1 MVKLILYSLLTG
13 CNAFISTNEIVLMKA
28 ENVLK
33 GVGGGGG
40 GGRERERRWG
50 KKKKRKETVLGCLK
64 SRYCTVKRGSS
75 RI

>member
-1 MVKLILYSLLTG
+1 MVKLILYSPLTG

-28 ENVLK
+28 EMVLRDRK
-33 GVGGGGG
+33 RGEK
-40 GGRERERRWG
+40 ERGEG
-50 KKKKRKETVLGCLK
+50 KKKKKANQPISGCLK

>member
-28 ENVLK
+28 ENVLRDRK
-33 GVGGGGG
+33 RG
-40 GGRERERRWG
+40 EKERREG
-50 KKKKRKETVLGCLK
+50 EEKKRKKKETMLGCLE

>member
-33 GVGGGGG
+33 GV
-40 GGRERERRWG
+40 RERERKKMG
-50 KKKKRKETVLGCLK
+50 KKKKRKETMLGCLK